1 MKNDLYNAP
10 KQANS
15 LSMSHL
21 TNKITNKNVEIM
33 NNLTEVL
40 AKLNK
45 VEWTESE
52 RAQSIKGKFMNS
64 EFEVTFRLKQ
74 GTMRYGMPFNCTVYV
89 HIDNVR
95 AFTWGCVDMEEVAEF
110 NKWFLQTEVSH
121 GQPLLKLVSVVTIL
135 LFH

>member
-1 MKNDLYNAP
+1 
-10 KQANS
+10 
-15 LSMSHL
+15 
-21 TNKITNKNVEIM
+21 M

-74 GTMRYGMPFNCTVYV
+74 GTMRHGMPIYCTVYV
-89 HIDNVR
+89 HIDDVR
-95 AFTWGCVDMEEVAEF
+95 AFTWGCEDMEEVAEF
-110 NKWFLQTEVSH
+110 NKWFLQTESKANQEQMRARDMEEARV
-121 GQPLLKLVSVVTIL
+121 KN
-135 LFH
+135 LFEMM